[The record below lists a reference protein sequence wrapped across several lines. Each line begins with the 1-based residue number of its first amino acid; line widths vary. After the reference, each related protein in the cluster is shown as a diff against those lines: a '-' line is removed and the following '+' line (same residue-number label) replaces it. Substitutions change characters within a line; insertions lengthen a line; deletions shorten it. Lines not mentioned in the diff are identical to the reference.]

1 MKVSH
6 VFIRCTQRHEA
17 LELVHKPDRFTT
29 QPTNI
34 VAGNVDEQEQGELSV
49 KIKVLREE
57 LEKVTDI
64 AVTSDMFISTVRKY
78 TRAKKLSTKMLNELI
93 ERIEVFHAEKI
104 DGVHVQKLIIHYHF
118 IGAFQAPEIIPM
130 PEISMQ
136 TRRGVT
142 LSYSA

>member
-1 MKVSH
+1 
-6 VFIRCTQRHEA
+6 
-17 LELVHKPDRFTT
+17 
-29 QPTNI
+29 
-34 VAGNVDEQEQGELSV
+34 
-49 KIKVLREE
+49 
-57 LEKVTDI
+57 
-64 AVTSDMFISTVRKY
+64 
-78 TRAKKLSTKMLNELI
+78 MLNELI

-118 IGAFQAPEIIPM
+118 IGAFHAPEIIPM